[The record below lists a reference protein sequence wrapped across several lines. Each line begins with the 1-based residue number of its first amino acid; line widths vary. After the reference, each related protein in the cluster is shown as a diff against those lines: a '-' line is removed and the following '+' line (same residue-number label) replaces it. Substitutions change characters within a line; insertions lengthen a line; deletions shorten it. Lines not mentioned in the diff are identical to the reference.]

1 MAGLTNGRLGDH
13 WSTEL
18 DPRIPLSSEGSPASN
33 TRSTARAQAYALRNP
48 RYFET
53 ETTETI
59 AFNRRELDSQSANVV
74 GFNRR
79 HARDHPAS
87 SGEGHRDYIKI
98 SMIVAVALLVC
109 LTAFRIVS
117 IMLPDGPT
125 VTKKSNRFSHVY
137 VLPDDF
143 DENDIPPIWRG
154 VAQLD

>member
-13 WSTEL
+13 HSTQL
-18 DPRIPLSSEGSPASN
+18 DPRIPLPSEGSPTSY

-74 GFNRR
+74 GINRR
-79 HARDHPAS
+79 RARDHPAS
-87 SGEGHRDYIKI
+87 AGKGHRDYIKI
-98 SMIVAVALLVC
+98 SLIVAVAFLVC
-109 LTAFRIVS
+109 LTAFRIFSAVMPS
-117 IMLPDGPT
+117 SD
-125 VTKKSNRFSHVY
+125 VKSNRKFTNIY

-143 DENDIPPIWRG
+143 SERDIPPIWRG
-154 VAQLD
+154 FAQLD